1 MYAGNWHPLTW
12 ISHMA
17 DCSLWGLNAGGHHLT
32 NIILHSLNSA
42 LLFFLLHRLTQRLW
56 PSWLAAALFAW
67 HPLHV
72 ESVAWVAER
81 KDLLSTLFLFLTIWA
96 YAQYVKDRAI
106 HRYVLAL
113 ALFAVGLLCKPMIV
127 TLPGLLLLLDYWP
140 WRRFRPSTE
149 AGRAARPAIFRLILE
164 KLPFFAL
171 SLGASI
177 ITILAQHSGGAI
189 KTFDQVSLP
198 LRLLNSAAAFGWY
211 VAKTFVPMNLCVFHR
226 LPASPPYTA
235 ATGSLLLIAGL
246 IWLAVRMR
254 YQCPWI
260 LVGWFWFL
268 GTLVPVIGIIQ
279 VGHQAVADRYSYVSL
294 IGLFII
300 LSWGLDRWIQIRPSV
315 RSWLISL
322 AAVSLLL
329 CVVETRIQLTYW
341 QNGIALFT
349 RVLAVD
355 GNSAFAQNGLG
366 VALSDDGRGREAI
379 PHYEEVLRFLP
390 DSTPT
395 HYKLGVEFADI
406 GDLNQASEQFSAAL
420 RLSPHDESLHNN
432 LGAVFAREGQ
442 LERAIEQFKAAIQCN
457 PTEPKS
463 YFNYARALEQEGQFG
478 LAITNYNLALERDP
492 NSPEILNGLANLLV
506 TSTQSKWNNPSAAV
520 PLAERANALT
530 RFQVSPYI
538 ATLAAAYAAAGEYSK
553 AVENAELARR
563 LAEAQGMRDLAT
575 RLAVD
580 LESYKA
586 RQKSEMRRDTPSQ

>member
-1 MYAGNWHPLTW
+1 
-12 ISHMA
+12 
-17 DCSLWGLNAGGHHLT
+17 
-32 NIILHSLNSA
+32 
-42 LLFFLLHRLTQRLW
+42 
-56 PSWLAAALFAW
+56 
-67 HPLHV
+67 
-72 ESVAWVAER
+72 
-81 KDLLSTLFLFLTIWA
+81 
-96 YAQYVKDRAI
+96 
-106 HRYVLAL
+106 
-113 ALFAVGLLCKPMIV
+113 
-127 TLPGLLLLLDYWP
+127 
-140 WRRFRPSTE
+140 
-149 AGRAARPAIFRLILE
+149 
-164 KLPFFAL
+164 
-171 SLGASI
+171 
-177 ITILAQHSGGAI
+177 
-189 KTFDQVSLP
+189 
-198 LRLLNSAAAFGWY
+198 
-211 VAKTFVPMNLCVFHR
+211 
-226 LPASPPYTA
+226 
-235 ATGSLLLIAGL
+235 
-246 IWLAVRMR
+246 MR